1 MANRSS
7 SNSKSSTQSRKIKLS
22 RWQQHFVLDCFDA
35 PLRIACT
42 GISAGKSRALAWWL
56 VMQMIRKPG
65 CRCIAIAQTHKA
77 LKRVLIREIQIVLSL
92 LKISYDYNKTEQ
104 ELTLSNGS
112 VVFGY
117 SGESPEGMLG
127 LSEIDILVCDEAAY
141 LPEQAYQYASDRMR
155 DGKYEPMVRL
165 ISSPQSMAAENWFSS
180 VCKNHPDCV
189 VRASALDNPFTS
201 HKFKEGLKERYVE
214 GSNIYRQQV
223 LGEIFDF
230 DIASQIVFRSD
241 FVLSKQPN
249 NLKGYWLGAD
259 FAGLGA
265 DSNAVVVIDSTGV
278 VDYRKEVDLNTHQ
291 KVAQIYDMYTA
302 FKPLSSMGDGT
313 GGYGQGAI
321 DLLGDKGVTMT
332 SVNFAQKPFLEDA
345 YPNARTEMYLELAK
359 EIRGGFW
366 VPDEIKTELLAIQVE
381 INKRGQQSLLPK
393 DLAKKMLGGCSP
405 DLADALALAVYAKNH
420 GGAVPGQAYT
430 AEQAESVA
438 SLYMQYYN
446 SSS

>member
-1 MANRSS
+1 MASRSS

-22 RWQQHFVLDCFDA
+22 RWQQHFVLDGFDD

-92 LKISYDYNKTEQ
+92 LKIGYDYNKTEQ

-141 LPEQAYQYASDRMR
+141 LPEHAYQYASDRMR
-155 DGKYEPMVRL
+155 GGKYEPMVRL

-180 VCKNHPDCV
+180 VCKSHPDCV
-189 VRASALDNPFTS
+189 IRASAFDNPFTS
-201 HKFKEGLKERYVE
+201 KKFKNGLKDRYVE

-241 FVLSKQPN
+241 FVQMKQTPDVKN
-249 NLKGYWLGAD
+249 YWLGSD

-265 DSNAVVVIDSTGV
+265 DMNAVVVIDSAGV
-278 VDYRKEVDLNTHQ
+278 VDWVAKPDLSTQ
-291 KVAQIYDMYTA
+291 AKVSQIYDRYTT
-302 FKPLSSMGDGT
+302 FKPLSMMGDAT
-313 GGYGQGAI
+313 GGYGQGTI
-321 DLLGDKGVTMT
+321 DILKDKQVTMQG
-332 SVNFAQKPFLEDA
+332 VNFAQRAFNEDL
-345 YPNARTEMYLELAK
+345 YPNARTEMYLELAR
-359 EIRGGFW
+359 EIRNGFW
-366 VPDEIKTELLAIQVE
+366 VPDEIKVEILAMQVE
-381 INKRGQQSLLPK
+381 INKKGQQSLLPK
-393 DLAKKMLGGCSP
+393 DLAKKALGGCSP

-420 GGAVPGQAYT
+420 GGSTPTSGYT
-430 AEQAESVA
+430 AEQAAEIGSK
-438 SLYMQYYN
+438 YMNYFN
-446 SSS
+446 SGY